1 MRTTLGDVVI
11 RIAATAV
18 RLTVGRIMARQKA
31 MPEVSLPVAGHKL
44 NDELR
49 ALGIRTLWNMR
60 EEDCDVIV
68 ASQLAQRRWCG
79 LQRANKQVITMKR
92 LSRHCL

>member
-1 MRTTLGDVVI
+1 MRTTLRDVVI
-11 RIAATAV
+11 RIATTAV

-49 ALGIRTLWNMR
+49 ALGIRTL
-60 EEDCDVIV
+60 
-68 ASQLAQRRWCG
+68 
-79 LQRANKQVITMKR
+79 
-92 LSRHCL
+92 